1 MRIRV
6 GMCRAG
12 SEGGDGGKQC
22 KRGRLP
28 NGWQNGSLSYKKKNK
43 VTYTSAVRTG
53 ATYNFM
59 WTRLTFFEKAADGL
73 EGQEVSA
80 HW

>member
-1 MRIRV
+1 M
-6 GMCRAG
+6 AG
-12 SEGGDGGKQC
+12 NSAKGVDY
-22 KRGRLP
+22 R
-28 NGWQNGSLSYKKKNK
+28 NGWQNGSLSYEKRNK
-43 VTYTSAVRTG
+43 VTYTSAVRTS